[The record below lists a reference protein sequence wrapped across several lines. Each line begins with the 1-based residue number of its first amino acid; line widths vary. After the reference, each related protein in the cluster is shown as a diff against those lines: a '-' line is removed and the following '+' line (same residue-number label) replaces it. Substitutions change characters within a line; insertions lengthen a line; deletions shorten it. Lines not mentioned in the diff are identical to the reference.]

1 MATVTSGI
9 KQLRTRITWRGV
21 RRVGAGLIAA
31 WAVIMIVLFA
41 AIFIYGS
48 IDFAQES
55 DVIVVLGA
63 GLQPNNRPGPALI
76 RRTDQAAKLWEQGI
90 ADRIICSGGF
100 GLNRERSEA
109 DGCAELLRGHGIPAE
124 AILLEEQS
132 RSTEENAIY
141 TGEVMTENGWQ
152 TAVLVS
158 DGYHL
163 LRATW
168 IFSRQGISHS
178 TSPAEAPPFFNL
190 LASTLREII
199 AFHWLVF
206 KWLFNIPVT
215 YVPVL

>member
-1 MATVTSGI
+1 
-9 KQLRTRITWRGV
+9 
-21 RRVGAGLIAA
+21 
-31 WAVIMIVLFA
+31 
-41 AIFIYGS
+41 
-48 IDFAQES
+48 
-55 DVIVVLGA
+55 VIVVLGA
-63 GLQPNNRPGPALI
+63 GLQPNNQPGPALI
-76 RRTDQAAKLWEQGI
+76 RRTNQAATLWERGI

-141 TGEVMTENGWQ
+141 TGEVMTGNGWQ

-168 IFSRQGISHS
+168 IFSRQDINHS

-190 LASTLREII
+190 LASTLRELI
-199 AFHWLVF
+199 AFHWLAV